1 MIKWAGRLLV
11 FLGLGH
17 TLGSYVLVAPDHADS
32 WFGAKLWSPE
42 EGISEMSPAM
52 ASFWLT
58 TGSFG
63 VPLALIGVLVLWLD
77 RRGIVPPSFVAWTL
91 GAWSVLAGV
100 ILEPAPWALAW
111 IAVGLLAVG
120 ARRAVQAEPASRL
133 AAAPR

>member
-1 MIKWAGRLLV
+1 
-11 FLGLGH
+11 
-17 TLGSYVLVAPDHADS
+17 
-32 WFGAKLWSPE
+32 
-42 EGISEMSPAM
+42 MSPAM

-63 VPLALIGVLVLWLD
+63 VPLVLVGVLVLWLD
-77 RRGIVPPSFVAWTL
+77 RRGIVPPPFVAWTL
-91 GAWSVLAGV
+91 GIWSALAGV

-120 ARRAVQAEPASRL
+120 ARRAVHESQL